1 MIAIITVVPAGKEA
15 LSKAV
20 SEVVDVID
28 TSGISYQL
36 TSMGTILEGE
46 PDEVWAV
53 VRQCHEKMR
62 ASNHRVLTHISIDDR
77 EDAVESIRTKVD
89 DIENHLARKL
99 KT

>member
-15 LSKAV
+15 LSESV
-20 SEVVDVID
+20 SEVVDIID

-46 PDEVWAV
+46 PDEIWAV

-62 ASNHRVLTHISIDDR
+62 ESNRRVLTHISIDDR
-77 EDAVESIRTKVD
+77 EDTFDSMRTKVD
-89 DIENHLARKL
+89 DIENHLSRKL